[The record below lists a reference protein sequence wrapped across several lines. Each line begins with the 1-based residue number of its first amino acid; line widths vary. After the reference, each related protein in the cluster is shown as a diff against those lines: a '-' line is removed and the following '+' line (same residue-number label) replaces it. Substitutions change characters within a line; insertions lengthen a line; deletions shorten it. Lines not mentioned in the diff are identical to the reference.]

1 MELVLPSAVGEFLPH
16 YTGWRLVE
24 FLDPQT
30 VWQYLWP
37 LLVHWQE
44 RQLSRIVTCES
55 PSHMTHTRAAGGM
68 SSVWYRKRNCLLF
81 RLVDDKKKEPKS
93 SIRVH
98 QQLQSH
104 MNTYK
109 SSFPQ
114 SASLGCGTWR
124 TLHTFILSRLLIT
137 GERHASCDW
146 ILSPTQGC
154 SDSPCVSLLNHT
166 KQMKKHFLANEQGK
180 QRERKRERLGERKN
194 RTRNTVSGE

>member
-1 MELVLPSAVGEFLPH
+1 
-16 YTGWRLVE
+16 
-24 FLDPQT
+24 
-30 VWQYLWP
+30 
-37 LLVHWQE
+37 
-44 RQLSRIVTCES
+44 
-55 PSHMTHTRAAGGM
+55 MTHTRAAGGM
-68 SSVWYRKRNCLLF
+68 SSVWYRKCNCLLF
-81 RLVDDKKKEPKS
+81 QLVDDKKKEPKS

-114 SASLGCGTWR
+114 SASQVCGTWR

-180 QRERKRERLGERKN
+180 QGVREIEREREKTEPETLCQVNK
-194 RTRNTVSGE
+194 